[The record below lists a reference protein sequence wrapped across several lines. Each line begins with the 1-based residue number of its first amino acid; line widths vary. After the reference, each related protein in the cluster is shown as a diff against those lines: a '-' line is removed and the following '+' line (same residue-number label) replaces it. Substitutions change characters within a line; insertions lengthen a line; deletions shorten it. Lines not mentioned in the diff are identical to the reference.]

1 MNKIEA
7 YNIYKEFYVQN
18 QQENV
23 LNGISATFE
32 QGNTYGIT
40 GVSGTGKSTFLHIL
54 AGLEEPTSGQVL
66 CNGKNIF
73 QLDNKERNLFLNKK
87 IGLLFQQPYLIKEL
101 SVLEN
106 VMVPGLI
113 AQKPFEDCKKR
124 AEQLLQQVGIEH
136 KKDQLPMTLSGGQ
149 QQRVALARALF
160 NEPTFLL
167 ADEPTGNL
175 DIQTGKKMIELL
187 LSLVEQNNMGLI
199 VSSHD
204 EYVAEQMQ
212 QVFVLQ
218 DGLLQ

>member
-32 QGNTYGIT
+32 QGKTYGIT

-54 AGLEEPTSGQVL
+54 AGLEEPTSGHVL
-66 CNGKNIF
+66 FNGKNIF

-124 AEQLLQQVGIEH
+124 AQLLLQQVGIEH
-136 KKDQLPMTLSGGQ
+136 KKNQLPMTLSGGQ

-212 QVFVLQ
+212 QVFVLR

>member
-23 LNGISATFE
+23 LNGISVTFE
-32 QGNTYGIT
+32 QGNTYAIT

-54 AGLEEPTSGQVL
+54 AGLEEPTSGHVL
-66 CNGKNIF
+66 FNGKNIF
-73 QLDNKERNLFLNKK
+73 HFTNKERNLFLNKK

-124 AEQLLQQVGIEH
+124 AQQLLQQVGIEH
-136 KKDQLPMTLSGGQ
+136 KKNQLPMTLSGGQ

-218 DGLLQ
+218 DGLFK

>member
-32 QGNTYGIT
+32 QGKTYAIT

-54 AGLEEPTSGQVL
+54 AGMEEPTCGHFL
-66 CNGKNIF
+66 FNDKNIF

-212 QVFVLQ
+212 QVFVLR